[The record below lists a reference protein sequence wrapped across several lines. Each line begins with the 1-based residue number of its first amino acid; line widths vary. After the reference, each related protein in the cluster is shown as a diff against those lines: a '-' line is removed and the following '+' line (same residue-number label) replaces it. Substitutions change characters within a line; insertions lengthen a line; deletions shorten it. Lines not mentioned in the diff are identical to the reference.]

1 MDEKKVSTTVRFDPD
16 FHEKIRIHLAKR
28 RIRSMQQA
36 VEQALELWLKG
47 EASSAPKT
55 TSPAPAVEP
64 TEWHRKL
71 TEILNSGDTPTI
83 DAVTQN
89 IDVFHD
95 RLRPSRRRKT
105 G

>member
-1 MDEKKVSTTVRFDPD
+1 MEDLIKTTLRVQKSQHKKL
-16 FHEKIRIHLAKR
+16 K
-28 RIRSMQQA
+28 
-36 VEQALELWLKG
+36 ALCAEREVTIEAAMG
-47 EASSAPKT
+47 EAIAMYLRGDASPAPKT
-55 TSPAPAVEP
+55 TSVPAAEP

-71 TEILNSGDTPTI
+71 TEILTSGDKPTI